1 MNQDM
6 NQSFNIELHDIKPLV
21 EIQEY
26 SFYYLLGISL
36 VVISVVF
43 AIIFFAYKWYQNRSR
58 FNQRA
63 NNLKI
68 INALDFKDTKHS
80 AYTITML
87 GAIFKDDSPRHQEMY
102 DNLTKRLQEY
112 KYKKEVAG
120 FDDEVKGYIELYKS
134 MLDV

>member
-36 VVISVVF
+36 VVVSVLF

-68 INALDFKDTKHS
+68 INALDFKDIKHS

-87 GAIFKDDSPRHQEMY
+87 GAIFKDDSPRHQEM
-102 DNLTKRLQEY
+102 
-112 KYKKEVAG
+112 
-120 FDDEVKGYIELYKS
+120 
-134 MLDV
+134 